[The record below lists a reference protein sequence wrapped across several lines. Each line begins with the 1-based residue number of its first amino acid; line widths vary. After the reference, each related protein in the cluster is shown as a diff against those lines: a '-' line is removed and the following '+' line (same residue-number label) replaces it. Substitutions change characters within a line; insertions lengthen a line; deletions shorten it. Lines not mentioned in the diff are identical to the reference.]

1 MTRSE
6 RGSDRGVDVRLG
18 NYGVAIGAIVVALV
32 ALVLFLLVRNSA
44 EFKLRKYS
52 EANPI
57 NFKAVAKT
65 EFDSDAA
72 SYRTMI
78 GLCRWK
84 EKKCGEIE
92 AKYDYSEG
100 SPLRNYM
107 GNRPYASVE
116 KEVDAAVGGELEA
129 LEESFS
135 RVLGSII
142 ENSSAA
148 VRGKR
153 EQIFEALAGEKYK
166 RLLGVAELFAGKEN
180 ARGYQ
185 EAMKL
190 GLPSVENSILFAVYP
205 KSMVAGC
212 HQTLVQAMNSGN
224 PELLSKAIG
233 TAKQF
238 RGWFWREEAT
248 AAGGGTGAV
257 SVVGSGSAAG
267 RGSAVG
273 GDSAAGGGS
282 AVGGAGRGLKE
293 DPVIARAEEKLK
305 EIEREKAAAEARE
318 KEQRMEQ
325 YRKAKAES
333 DKRREKSAVAGSA
346 ASSGGSGDSD
356 DEYYYANDLDGFLDD
371 LGDEF
376 DDEDEAIDA
385 WEDRE
390 D

>member
-18 NYGVAIGAIVVALV
+18 NYGVAIGAIAVALL

-57 NFKAVAKT
+57 NFEVVAKT
-65 EFDSDAA
+65 EFESDAA

-78 GLCRWK
+78 GLCLWK
-84 EKKCGEIE
+84 EKKRGEIE

-116 KEVDAAVGGELEA
+116 KEVDASVGGELEA

-135 RVLGSII
+135 RVLGDII

-153 EQIFEALAGEKYK
+153 EQIFEALAGERYR

-180 ARGYQ
+180 VRGYQ
-185 EAMKL
+185 KAMKL

-238 RGWFWREEAT
+238 RGWFWREEASV
-248 AAGGGTGAV
+248 AGGGAGAV

-267 RGSAVG
+267 GV
-273 GDSAAGGGS
+273 S

-293 DPVIARAEEKLK
+293 DPVIARAEEKL
-305 EIEREKAAAEARE
+305 EAIEREKAAAEARE

-333 DKRREKSAVAGSA
+333 DKRREKSAGAGSA
-346 ASSGGSGDSD
+346 ESSGGSGDSD
-356 DEYYYANDLDGFLDD
+356 DGYYYANDLDGFLDD

>member
-1 MTRSE
+1 MS
-6 RGSDRGVDVRLG
+6 
-18 NYGVAIGAIVVALV
+18 GAIAVVLV

-44 EFKLRKYS
+44 EFKLRKSS

-65 EFDSDAA
+65 EFESDAA
-72 SYRTMI
+72 SYRTII

-100 SPLRNYM
+100 SPLRNYI
-107 GNRPYASVE
+107 GNRPYSSVE
-116 KEVDAAVGGELEA
+116 KEVDAAVGEELEV
-129 LEESFS
+129 LEQSFS

-153 EQIFEALAGEKYK
+153 VQIFEALAGERYK

-180 ARGYQ
+180 AQGYQ
-185 EAMKL
+185 KAMKL
-190 GLPSVENSILFAVYP
+190 GLPSVENSILLAVYP

-224 PELLSKAIG
+224 PELLSTAIG
-233 TAKQF
+233 AAKQF
-238 RGWFWREEAT
+238 RGWFWREEA
-248 AAGGGTGAV
+248 
-257 SVVGSGSAAG
+257 SAAG
-267 RGSAVG
+267 
-273 GDSAAGGGS
+273 GGGS

-293 DPVIARAEEKLK
+293 DPVIARAEEKL
-305 EIEREKAAAEARE
+305 EAIEREKAAAEARE

-333 DKRREKSAVAGSA
+333 DKRREKSGGAGSA
-346 ASSGGSGDSD
+346 GSSESAGNSD
-356 DEYYYANDLDGFLDD
+356 HFDDGYYYANDLDGFLDD

>member
-18 NYGVAIGAIVVALV
+18 NYGVAIGAIAVALV
-32 ALVLFLLVRNSA
+32 ALFLFLLVRNSA

-57 NFKAVAKT
+57 NFEVVAKT
-65 EFDSDAA
+65 EFESDAA

-84 EKKCGEIE
+84 EKKRGEIE

-116 KEVDAAVGGELEA
+116 KEVDASVGGELEA

-153 EQIFEALAGEKYK
+153 EQIFEALTGEKYK

-190 GLPSVENSILFAVYP
+190 GLPSVENSILFVVYP

-238 RGWFWREEAT
+238 RGWFWREEAS
-248 AAGGGTGAV
+248 AAGGGAGAA
-257 SVVGSGSAAG
+257 SVVGSG
-267 RGSAVG
+267 
-273 GDSAAGGGS
+273 SAAGGGS

-305 EIEREKAAAEARE
+305 AIEREKAAAEARE

-333 DKRREKSAVAGSA
+333 DKRREKSAGAGSA
-346 ASSGGSGDSD
+346 ESSGGSGDSD
-356 DEYYYANDLDGFLDD
+356 DGYYYANDLDGFLDD

>member
-84 EKKCGEIE
+84 EKKRGEIE

-107 GNRPYASVE
+107 GNRPYSSVE
-116 KEVDAAVGGELEA
+116 KEVDASVGGELEA
-129 LEESFS
+129 LEGSFS
-135 RVLGSII
+135 RVLGDII

-248 AAGGGTGAV
+248 VAGGGAGAV
-257 SVVGSGSAAG
+257 SVVGSG
-267 RGSAVG
+267 
-273 GDSAAGGGS
+273 SAAGGGS

-293 DPVIARAEEKLK
+293 DPVIARAEEKL
-305 EIEREKAAAEARE
+305 EAIEREKAAAEARE

-325 YRKAKAES
+325 YRKAKTES
-333 DKRREKSAVAGSA
+333 DKRREKSAGAGSA
-346 ASSGGSGDSD
+346 ESSGSAGNSD
-356 DEYYYANDLDGFLDD
+356 HFDDGYYYANDLDGFLDD

>member
-100 SPLRNYM
+100 APLRNYM

-190 GLPSVENSILFAVYP
+190 GLPSVENSILLAVYP

-267 RGSAVG
+267 
-273 GDSAAGGGS
+273 GGS

-293 DPVIARAEEKLK
+293 DPVIARAEEKL
-305 EIEREKAAAEARE
+305 EAIEREKAAAEARE

-333 DKRREKSAVAGSA
+333 DKRREKSAGAGSA
-346 ASSGGSGDSD
+346 ESSGGSGDSD
-356 DEYYYANDLDGFLDD
+356 DGYYYANDLDGFLDD

>member
-65 EFDSDAA
+65 EFESDAA

-84 EKKCGEIE
+84 EKKRGEIE

-116 KEVDAAVGGELEA
+116 KEVDASVGGELEA

-135 RVLGSII
+135 RVLGDII

-153 EQIFEALAGEKYK
+153 EQIFEALAGERYR

-180 ARGYQ
+180 VRGYQ
-185 EAMKL
+185 KAMKL

-238 RGWFWREEAT
+238 RGWFWREEASV
-248 AAGGGTGAV
+248 AGGGAGAV

-267 RGSAVG
+267 GV
-273 GDSAAGGGS
+273 S

-293 DPVIARAEEKLK
+293 DPVIARAEEKL
-305 EIEREKAAAEARE
+305 EAIEREKAAAEARE

-333 DKRREKSAVAGSA
+333 DKRREKSAGAGSA
-346 ASSGGSGDSD
+346 ESSGGSGDSD
-356 DEYYYANDLDGFLDD
+356 DGYYYANDLDGFLDD